1 MAIRTEVVPVEE
13 NRVRIDVVVPK
24 EEVDKKID
32 RTLKRLG
39 REVRIP
45 GFRPGKAPAKVVAQ
59 RFGQEIVFEEML
71 RDALG
76 EWYGQAIAET
86 GVRPIDDP
94 EIDMD
99 DEVGDEGL
107 KFNATIATR
116 PTAKLGEYKGLEVA
130 KGTPEV
136 PEEMIEEEIDRLR
149 GLSSRLEPV
158 ERGAPVLS
166 LIHI

>member
-71 RDALG
+71 REALG

-86 GVRPIDDP
+86 GVDD
-94 EIDMD
+94 ISI
-99 DEVGDEGL
+99 GDLTKDLVSVDLSMRFL
-107 KFNATIATR
+107 K
-116 PTAKLGEYKGLEVA
+116 P
-130 KGTPEV
+130 
-136 PEEMIEEEIDRLR
+136 
-149 GLSSRLEPV
+149 
-158 ERGAPVLS
+158 
-166 LIHI
+166 